1 MRIHLV
7 SEHASPLALLGGAD
21 AGGQN
26 VHVAALAIG
35 LAEFGADVVVHTR
48 RDDPT
53 LPRSVELAP
62 GVTVDHVDAGPAE
75 PLSKDELLPWMGEF
89 ADDLHRQWST
99 LRPDVVHAHYWMSA
113 LAAVDAGARLD
124 VPVAVT
130 YHALGLEKRRH
141 QGDADT
147 SPTERCDIEAWLAGA
162 CDHVIATSRAERA
175 TMLDFGADPARV
187 TVIPCGVD
195 LGRFRPARTAGRD
208 GPRVVCVSRL
218 VPRKGIA
225 EVIEAVAGLDGVELV
240 IAGGPRA
247 AMLDDDPYARELIAL
262 IERLGANERIRLT
275 GGIERDEVPDLM
287 HTADVVCC
295 TPWYEPFGMVAVEA
309 MACGVPTVATA
320 VGGLAETVVHGGTG
334 LHVQPR
340 RPEMIRRA
348 VATILDDPRRAAAM
362 GVASVIRAA
371 EFGWPRIAAMTYSVL
386 AGLAADAES
395 VRRAAVGGAASGSLR

>member
-1 MRIHLV
+1 MRIHVV
-7 SEHASPLALLGGAD
+7 SEHASPLALLGGVD

-26 VHVAALAIG
+26 VHVAALAVG
-35 LAEFGADVVVHTR
+35 LAELGADVVVHTR

-53 LPRSVELAP
+53 LPRSFELAP

-75 PLSKDELLPWMGEF
+75 PLSKDDLLPWMGEF
-89 ADDLHRQWST
+89 ADDLHRQWSR
-99 LRPDVVHAHYWMSA
+99 LRPDVVHAHFWMSA
-113 LAAVDAGARLD
+113 LAAVDAAARLD

-130 YHALGLEKRRH
+130 YHALGLEKRRN

-147 SPTERCDIEAWLAGA
+147 SPSERCDIEAWLAVA

-175 TMLDFGADPARV
+175 TMLDFGAEPARV

-195 LGRFRPARTAGRD
+195 LGRFRPARSQQGHA
-208 GPRVVCVSRL
+208 PRVVCVSRL

-247 AMLDDDPYARELIAL
+247 AMLDDDPYAQELAAL
-262 IERLGANERIRLT
+262 IDRLGASERIRLA
-275 GGIERDEVPDLM
+275 GGIERDEVPELI

-340 RPEMIRRA
+340 RPDMIRRA
-348 VATILDDPRRAAAM
+348 VATIIDDPQRATAM
-362 GVASVIRAA
+362 SVASVIRAA
-371 EFGWPRIAAMTYSVL
+371 DFGWPRIAAMTYSVL
-386 AGLAADAES
+386 AGLATDSKCARL
-395 VRRAAVGGAASGSLR
+395 VAVDGAASGCLR